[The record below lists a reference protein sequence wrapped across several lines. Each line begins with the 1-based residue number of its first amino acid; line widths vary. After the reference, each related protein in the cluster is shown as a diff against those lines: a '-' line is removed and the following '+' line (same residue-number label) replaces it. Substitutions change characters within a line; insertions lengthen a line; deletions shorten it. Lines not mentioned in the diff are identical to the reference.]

1 MDTKAQRMHGLMNDE
16 QLEHTVMQATQW
28 DSHKDNNKARIGPP
42 RGGNL

>member
-1 MDTKAQRMHGLMNDE
+1 MYTRAQGMHGLMKNE

-28 DSHKDNNKARIGPP
+28 DSHKDNNKTRNGPP